1 MAGSLLA
8 YRQEIPHA
16 KRRRCH
22 SRSSHRHRRQRPARR
37 HAFLVAAVSDPAAGA
52 QPGNG
57 GTFFRSD
64 ITIINYRG
72 ADQRIRLQWLPQDV
86 SGGSGPAVETTI
98 AASSGFAS
106 EDFVTN
112 VMQRSGLGAILV
124 TAIDTA
130 GAFDSRAQL
139 VATSRIWTP
148 QPATVGTTSQSLPAI
163 ATNDIA
169 SSAVAIL
176 GARRDARYRTN
187 VGIVNIA
194 SDVQTFQVVVF
205 GSFGSEVR
213 QVDVQPLSMVLFGV
227 TGAAS
232 TTPLQIQVQNVTTV
246 ARSSSFVAYASSVD
260 NVTGDAWTTLGSNL
274 PVPFP

>member
-1 MAGSLLA
+1 MRNAIVTTIAFLIAAAASGQLVA
-8 YRQEIPHA
+8 T
-16 KRRRCH
+16 
-22 SRSSHRHRRQRPARR
+22 RSSSQQ
-37 HAFLVAAVSDPAAGA
+37 FLIPAAGA
-52 QPGNG
+52 QQGNG

-86 SGGSGPAVETTI
+86 SAGSGAPIETTI
-98 AASSGFAS
+98 AASSGIAS
-106 EDFVTN
+106 EDFVTT

-124 TAIDTA
+124 TAIDAT

-148 QPATVGTTSQSLPAI
+148 QPGSGGTTSQSLPAI
-163 ATNDIA
+163 ATSDIN
-169 SSAVAIL
+169 SSALAIL

-187 VGIVNIA
+187 VGIVNV
-194 SDVQTFQVVVF
+194 SSEVQSFQVVVF
-205 GSFGSEVR
+205 GSFGTEVR
-213 QVDVQPLSMVLFGV
+213 QIDVQPLAMVLFAV
-227 TGAAS
+227 TGPAS

-246 ARSSSFVAYASSVD
+246 SRSSSFVAYASSVD
-260 NVTGDAWTTLGSNL
+260 NVTGDAWTTLGSNV

>member
-1 MAGSLLA
+1 MRNAIVTALA
-8 YRQEIPHA
+8 VLIAAAASGQ
-16 KRRRCH
+16 
-22 SRSSHRHRRQRPARR
+22 
-37 HAFLVAAVSDPAAGA
+37 LVATRPSSQQFLIPAAGA

-72 ADQRIRLQWLPQDV
+72 ADQRIRLQWLAQDV
-86 SGGSGPAVETTI
+86 SGVGGAAIETTI
-98 AASSGFAS
+98 AASSGIAS

-112 VMQRSGLGAILV
+112 VMQRTGLGAIVV
-124 TAIDTA
+124 TAIDAT

-148 QPATVGTTSQSLPAI
+148 QPSGGGTTSQSLPSI
-163 ATNDIA
+163 AFTDIG
-169 SSAVAIL
+169 SSTIAIL

-187 VGIVNIA
+187 VGIVNLS
-194 SDVQTFQVVVF
+194 SDPQSFQVVVF

-213 QVDVQPLSMVLFGV
+213 PVDVQPLSMVLFAV

-232 TTPLQIQVQNVTTV
+232 TTPLQVQVQNVTTV
-246 ARSSSFVAYASSVD
+246 SRSSSIVAYASSID